1 MQPDM
6 VVEVIGRIFATTQ
19 LQLLQTQLSHD
30 GKHTPLQKT
39 VLVTRAADQ
48 TGQNIHLHNLH
59 TAAPQTQLDNHQW
72 EQAYQEKKAQ

>member
-1 MQPDM
+1 MQPDT
-6 VVEVIGRIFATTQ
+6 VVEVIGKIFATTQ
-19 LQLLQTQLSHD
+19 LRLLQTQLSHD

-39 VLVTRAADQ
+39 VVTKAANQ

-59 TAAPQTQLDNHQW
+59 TAAPQTQLDNRQW

>member
-1 MQPDM
+1 MQPDT
-6 VVEVIGRIFATTQ
+6 VVEVIGKIFATTQ

-30 GKHTPLQKT
+30 GKHTPHQKT
-39 VLVTRAADQ
+39 ALVTKAANQ

-59 TAAPQTQLDNHQW
+59 TAAPQTQLDNRQW